1 MLDYSDLIKYLGRTY
16 LVSGNRGSRACGR
29 SVHDSTS
36 RSAGHRWASLL
47 LLPFLSKVA
56 WPFALVLGTS
66 TSARRMAIFLPYRYA
81 CIFYGLGLAV
91 RCAGQR
97 NPHQSANV
105 HHLVALQVLAESRQ
119 SLISHLQPANKWT
132 RSPPPSWGQ
141 VHANLGLGPPWT
153 SEVRALSTG
162 TERGKVRPSYLGAS
176 PCQVALPASAAAI
189 TQARRYCPL

>member
-119 SLISHLQPANKWT
+119 SLISHLSQLTNGLEVPRRLGV
-132 RSPPPSWGQ
+132 RSMQ
-141 VHANLGLGPPWT
+141 TLALDRLGP
-153 SEVRALSTG
+153 
-162 TERGKVRPSYLGAS
+162 
-176 PCQVALPASAAAI
+176 
-189 TQARRYCPL
+189 ARYGR